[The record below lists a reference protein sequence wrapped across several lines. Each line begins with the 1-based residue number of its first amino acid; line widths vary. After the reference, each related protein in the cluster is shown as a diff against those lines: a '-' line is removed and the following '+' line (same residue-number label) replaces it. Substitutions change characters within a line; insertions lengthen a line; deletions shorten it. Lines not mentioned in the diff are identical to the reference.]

1 MAILYVVQGAGTT
14 VSIGR
19 ADVQNMKRRTVYVF
33 PRVRIREGA
42 SRHEHFTIGPITV
55 LPDIDA
61 TWQNQFSTNRPSWL
75 QMFRDFPDVGSDREG
90 DEARGSIVVA
100 NEDSWIEQHISR
112 LVGVF
117 YFLGLSANDWRV
129 PSEAL
134 SYFGFMLTNSPSN
147 MVELV
152 SKSGRFIEHN
162 DSIRFPPPLALRG
175 VGRTFSLGLE
185 KAPNKTLCD
194 QFCKNPFDNLAVA
207 CFHLYRTQWGDCL
220 HSPHEQDFAAYC
232 ACLEAALKI
241 ERDYPA
247 NLYLALRDRYS
258 DYSGLERWVHGLYS
272 ERSVFNHGAT
282 VPLDP
287 KSTDQRMR
295 DWILFRSKR
304 GNWSVAREICRDVI
318 HRTLDPY
325 KSSLERQT
333 WRRFDRA
340 DTQLRQMLLSEGTWS
355 NIAKVFTEK
364 GAIANLRSIEEENRD
379 VWIQL
384 ALQAEADLDWRFVPR
399 PINEHRLIC
408 VLRTAS
414 AGMGIRARGRGNWQE
429 ERIWSALYAVTT
441 PQEDEEPRDA
451 LQRAIEG
458 IRSWVISRKRDG
470 AGQSVPE
477 DVDSAVLSIVVQI
490 AQYFE
495 N

>member
-19 ADVQNMKRRTVYVF
+19 GDVQNMKRRTVYVF

-42 SRHEHFTIGPITV
+42 SRNEHFTIGPITV
-55 LPDIDA
+55 LPDVDA

-75 QMFRDFPDVGSDREG
+75 QMFRDFPYVGSDREG

-100 NEDSWIEQHISR
+100 DEDSWIEQHISR

-117 YFLGLSANDWRV
+117 YFLGLSTNDWRV

-134 SYFGFMLTNSPSN
+134 SYFGFMLNNSPSN

-175 VGRTFSLGLE
+175 VGSTFSLGLE
-185 KAPNKTLCD
+185 KAPNQTLCD
-194 QFCKNPFDNLAVA
+194 QFFKNPFDNLAVA
-207 CFHLYRTQWGDCL
+207 CFHLYRTQWGDFL
-220 HSPHEQDFAAYC
+220 QSPREQDFAAYC

-258 DYSGLERWVHGLYS
+258 DYAGLERWVHGLYS
-272 ERSVFNHGAT
+272 ERSVFNHGAAT
-282 VPLDP
+282 LLDP

-295 DWILFRSKR
+295 DWIFFRSKR
-304 GNWSVAREICRDVI
+304 GNWSVAREICRNVI

-325 KSSLERQT
+325 KSSLERQM
-333 WRRFDRA
+333 WRQFDRA
-340 DTQLRQMLLSEGTWS
+340 DTQLRQMLLSQDAWSEVARRFTGTGAVDHL
-355 NIAKVFTEK
+355 NATTE
-364 GAIANLRSIEEENRD
+364 ADRD
-379 VWIQL
+379 FWIGL
-384 ALQAEADLDWRFVPR
+384 ALAFEQNHDWRFVPM
-399 PINEHRLIC
+399 PINEPRLIR
-408 VLRTAS
+408 VLRTAA
-414 AGMGIRARGRGNWQE
+414 AGMGIRAQARGDQRAVE
-429 ERIWSALYAVTT
+429 IWSALYTAATSGKC
-441 PQEDEEPRDA
+441 EEIRD
-451 LQRAIEG
+451 
-458 IRSWVISRKRDG
+458 WYFDRKRHGDG
-470 AGQSVPE
+470 QGVPE
-477 DVDSAVLSIVVQI
+477 TVDSAVLAISVQL

-495 N
+495 EVNT